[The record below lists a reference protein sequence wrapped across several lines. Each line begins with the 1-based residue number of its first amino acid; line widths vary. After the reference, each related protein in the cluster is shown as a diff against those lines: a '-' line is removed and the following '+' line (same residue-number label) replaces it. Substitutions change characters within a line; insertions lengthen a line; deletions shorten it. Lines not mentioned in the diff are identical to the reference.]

1 MEEISKSL
9 SGADIKSKVNCNLLQ
24 YSDLHKYNSID
35 DILGS
40 HKKCVLLYHTSAN
53 YGHWVCIYE
62 YKGTTFFFDSYGSI
76 PDSQLKFLNK
86 DLKEELN
93 SEHRHLTE
101 LLYRSNRPVE
111 YNQHQFQKR
120 EPNIATCGRHCIVRL
135 KYPEISIEEYH
146 QIFKQSSRYIDLDE
160 LVCLLIPF

>member
-9 SGADIKSKVNCNLLQ
+9 SGADIMSKVKCNIIQ

-40 HKKCVLLYHTSAN
+40 HKKCVLLYHTSAS
-53 YGHWVCIYE
+53 YGHWCCVYE
-62 YKGTTFFFDSYGSI
+62 YNNTIFFFDSYGSI

-111 YNQHQFQKR
+111 YNQHQFQKIINLKN
-120 EPNIATCGRHCIVRL
+120 NI
-135 KYPEISIEEYH
+135 
-146 QIFKQSSRYIDLDE
+146 
-160 LVCLLIPF
+160 LL